1 MCVIIYVTL
10 VCVVLCNQKRG
21 AWKGWDKRRVDR
33 EGLGERARNGGEG
46 REGMG
51 LKNGVIGLKDRRRT
65 RER

>member
-1 MCVIIYVTL
+1 M
-10 VCVVLCNQKRG
+10 
-21 AWKGWDKRRVDR
+21 DR

-65 RER
+65 REG